1 MRYLIPLLTILAS
14 AACGADAVDL
24 EAVPV
29 GAEVAV
35 AKEDGGLVTGTVK
48 ERSPEA
54 VKLDVGQAERT
65 VERKEIA
72 ALRVVDPA
80 APEPAPVPVEARFR
94 EYTLPA
100 GTDLIVTLATSVDS
114 KTSRLN
120 EAVTARLAETVSVG
134 GNAVVPEGS
143 QLTGTITEV
152 TPSGKV
158 KGRATMALAFRSLG
172 VDGHEAPYAIDART
186 SFVADATKKD
196 DAAKIGVPA
205 AGGAII
211 GGILGGKKGAVIG
224 GVVGAGAG
232 TAVVLT
238 TAGEEVSLPAGTK
251 LRIALTDA
259 IHVRVPIVR

>member
-1 MRYLIPLLTILAS
+1 MRLFSSLLVVVAMS
-14 AACGADAVDL
+14 AACGAEAVDL

-35 AKEDGGLVTGTVK
+35 AKQDGGLVTGTVK
-48 ERSPEA
+48 ERTPEA
-54 VKLDVGQAERT
+54 VKLDVGRAERT
-65 VERKEIA
+65 VERAEIA
-72 ALRVVDPA
+72 KLQIVDPA
-80 APEPAPVPVEARFR
+80 QPEPVPVEARFR

-100 GTDLIVTLATSVDS
+100 GTDMVVTLVTGVDS

-120 EAVTARLAETVSVG
+120 EPVTARLTEAVSVNG
-134 GNAVVPEGS
+134 EAVISAGS

-158 KGRATMALAFRSLG
+158 KGRATLALAFRSLS
-172 VDGHEAPYAIDART
+172 VDGHEGPYAVDART
-186 SFVADATKKD
+186 SFVADATKRD

-238 TAGEEVSLPAGTK
+238 TAGEEVTLPAGTK
-251 LRIALTDA
+251 LRIELADA
-259 IHVRVPIVR
+259 VHVRVPIVR